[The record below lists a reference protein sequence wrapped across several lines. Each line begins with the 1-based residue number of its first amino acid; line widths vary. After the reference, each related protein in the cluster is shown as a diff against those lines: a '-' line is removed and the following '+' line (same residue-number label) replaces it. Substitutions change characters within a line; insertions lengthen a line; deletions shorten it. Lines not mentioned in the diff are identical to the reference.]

1 MSYRVRSIIVR
12 FLVLGPLSLLDGG
25 ERRINAA
32 KPRGLL
38 AVLLINANQVVS
50 VDHIVDELWGE
61 RPPPTACNL
70 VRQYI
75 SQLRKLLAAGPQGG
89 AQLRTHA
96 AGYMLS
102 LGRHS
107 LDATEF
113 EHLAHDA
120 RAELATNRPAQARRT
135 LARALQLWRGQ
146 AFADVPMGPSAAA
159 ERLRLDELYSNVR
172 ELSAEADLA
181 AGHIS
186 EAICE
191 LTGLTARFPLHER
204 PYLLLMHALSR
215 VGRKADALAVYRS
228 ARNTLVSEV
237 GLEPGRELRD
247 AERQILAL
255 AG

>member
-1 MSYRVRSIIVR
+1 M
-12 FLVLGPLSLLDGG
+12 
-25 ERRINAA
+25 
-32 KPRGLL
+32 L

-50 VDHIVDELWGE
+50 LDHLVDELWGE

-75 SQLRKLLAAGPQGG
+75 SQLRKLLATGPPGG
-89 AQLRTHA
+89 THLRTHA

-102 LGRHS
+102 LGGHS

-113 EHLAHDA
+113 RHLAQDA
-120 RAELATNRPAQARRT
+120 RAELAANRPAQARET
-135 LARALQLWRGQ
+135 LARALGLWRGQ
-146 AFADVPMGPSAAA
+146 AFADVAVGPSAAA
-159 ERLRLDELYSNVR
+159 ERVSLDEVYSSVR

-181 AGHIS
+181 AGHVS

-204 PYLLLMHALSR
+204 PYLLLMRALSQA
-215 VGRKADALAVYRS
+215 GRNADALAVYRS
-228 ARNTLVSEV
+228 ARTTLVNEV